1 MAPPGDSRRLGI
13 LGGTFDPVHLG
24 HLIIATELA
33 EALGLDKVLFVPAG
47 RPPHKAD
54 LVVSPDRDRL
64 AMLRLALS
72 GNPAFA
78 VSTIEL
84 DRPGPSYTA
93 DLLATLSQ
101 QIPDAHLIFL
111 MGEDSLRDLPTWR
124 DPAAIVQAAELGV
137 AMRPDSTADLEAIYH
152 SLPEARGRIHIVPT
166 TLIGISS
173 SQLRFRARTGRS
185 VRYQV
190 PELVES
196 YMQVNGLYQDV
207 P

>member
-1 MAPPGDSRRLGI
+1 MASRSGSRRIGI

-33 EALGLDKVLFVPAG
+33 EALGLDEVLFVPAG

-72 GNPAFA
+72 GNPAFDI
-78 VSTIEL
+78 STIEL

-93 DLLATLSQ
+93 DLLATLRQ
-101 QIPDAHLIFL
+101 RLPDADLIFL

-137 AMRPDSTADLEAIYH
+137 AMRPDSTADLQDIYH

-173 SQLRFRARTGRS
+173 SELRVRVRDGGS

-196 YMQVNGLYQDV
+196 YIRDNGLYQGA